1 MIFDFQPW
9 KVKSASLLPE
19 KMAYGKLAGSIS
31 ACGMTVG
38 VGVAVEAAEVGVTVT
53 SGFSVG
59 VGSCVSVGVE
69 VAVGFVAGV
78 GVGVV

>member
-1 MIFDFQPW
+1 M
-9 KVKSASLLPE
+9 KSASLLPE

-31 ACGMTVG
+31 ACGATVG